1 MTKRERVERVH
12 RLEPADR
19 IPFVP
24 AIYEHK
30 ARLVGRTPSEI
41 CRNAELLRA
50 ALERE
55 LEVYDPD
62 MLVVGVDVYN
72 VEAEALGC
80 QVRYFD
86 DSTAVPAIVEPL
98 LEGPASLAK
107 LRLPDPESDGRM
119 PLYLEVAGE
128 LVREHGDEMIIR
140 GAVTGPYSLA
150 SELVGPERLAMAAVE
165 DPGFTRKLLEFAGR
179 VTVRY
184 GAAFLRRGVE
194 AILFDSRAAPPL
206 VSPRLFR
213 ELVLPVYR
221 DQVMPQLKAA
231 GARHLPLIIGGDTTR
246 ILDDLLATGATQLL
260 CDAPAD
266 LGVFKRAC
274 VAARVPFRASVDA
287 RLIHRGPVEAI
298 RSEAQ
303 RIAGQCRDFA
313 GFLLGCGIVAYDCPP
328 AHVLALKTGTV
339 HSIHHFPSPP
349 SACGAHENGV

>member
-1 MTKRERVERVH
+1 MTKRERVERVY
-12 RLEPADR
+12 RLEPPDR
-19 IPFVP
+19 IPLVP

-30 ARLVGRTPSEI
+30 ARLIGRTPSEI
-41 CRNAELLRA
+41 CRSAELLRA

-80 QVRYFD
+80 RVRYFD
-86 DSTAVPAIVEPL
+86 DSAAVPAIVEPL
-98 LEGPASLAK
+98 LEGPASLEK

-119 PLYLEVAGE
+119 PLYLGVAGSA
-128 LVREHGDEMIIR
+128 VRDHGAEMIIR

-150 SELVGPERLAMAAVE
+150 SELLGPEKLAMAAVE
-165 DPGFTRKLLEFAGR
+165 DTGFARRLLELAGQ
-179 VTVRY
+179 VTARY
-184 GAAFLRRGVE
+184 GAAFLQRGAE
-194 AILFDSRAAPPL
+194 AIVFDSRAAPPL
-206 VSPRLFR
+206 LSPRLFR

-231 GARHLPLIIGGDTTR
+231 GARYLPLIIGGDTTR
-246 ILDDLLATGATQLL
+246 ILPELLASGATQLL

-266 LGVFKRAC
+266 LEAFKRAC
-274 VAARVPFRASVDA
+274 AAAGMPFRANVDA

-298 RSEAQ
+298 RGEAQ
-303 RIAGQCRDFA
+303 RISGQCRDFG

-328 AHVLALKTGTV
+328 EHVLALREG
-339 HSIHHFPSPP
+339 
-349 SACGAHENGV
+349 

>member
-1 MTKRERVERVH
+1 MTKRERVERVY
-12 RLEPADR
+12 RLQPPDR

-30 ARLVGRTPSEI
+30 ARLIGRMPSEV

-55 LEVYDPD
+55 LAVYDPD

-80 QVRYFD
+80 TVRYFD
-86 DSTAVPAIVEPL
+86 NSPAVPAITEPL
-98 LEGPASLAK
+98 LDGPADLTR
-107 LRLPDPESDGRM
+107 LRLPDPETDGRM
-119 PLYLEVAGE
+119 PLYLEVARS
-128 LVREHGDEMIIR
+128 LVRDHGEEMIIR

-150 SELVGPERLAMAAVE
+150 SELAGPGKLAMAAVE
-165 DPGFTRKLLEFAGR
+165 EPGLVRKLLEFAGQ
-179 VTVRY
+179 VTVRF
-184 GAAFLRRGVE
+184 GAAFLKRGTE

-221 DQVMPQLKAA
+221 DRVIPELKAA
-231 GARHLPLIIGGDTTR
+231 GARFLPLIIGGDTTR
-246 ILDDLLATGATQLL
+246 ILEDLLATGATQLL

-266 LGVFKRAC
+266 LDAFRRAC
-274 VAARVPFRASVDA
+274 SAAGVPFRANLDA
-287 RLIHRGPVEAI
+287 RLVHHGPAEAI
-298 RSEAQ
+298 HCEAR
-303 RIAGQCRDFA
+303 RIADLCRDFP

-328 AHVLALKTGTV
+328 EHVLALRE
-339 HSIHHFPSPP
+339 
-349 SACGAHENGV
+349 ALA